1 MKCVGPKA
9 KGADLWMNWQKR
21 ERGWMD
27 GFWCRQEQ
35 ARSSRKEKKCMQPR
49 SVQQVFLFGRGM
61 EEESL
66 WLSTATW
73 EQLLVQK
80 KERLSESRNEGRI
93 AQAWVNVRGG
103 MRVFSVSFWHSE
115 GWTPRNEAL
124 MEAVMNFD
132 GGSYEASENH
142 QTPVVDRL

>member
-1 MKCVGPKA
+1 M
-9 KGADLWMNWQKR
+9 
-21 ERGWMD
+21 
-27 GFWCRQEQ
+27 Q
-35 ARSSRKEKKCMQPR
+35 ARAST
-49 SVQQVFLFGRGM
+49 VQQEREEVYAASQCAASFFLFGRGM

-115 GWTPRNEAL
+115 GWTPSNEAL
-124 MEAVMNFD
+124 M
-132 GGSYEASENH
+132 GGSYE
-142 QTPVVDRL
+142 L